1 MILDKLNEIRTA
13 WEPAVLRTMLFSALA
28 FIGGGALGI
37 FSKWLDELA
46 LDSAVWWHVILER
59 LDLTNFFSD
68 LAVWL
73 LAALVIAVCSSSAFR
88 AAWNVFAFFVGMC
101 AAYHLYTVL
110 FAGFNPAS
118 YMMIWYGITLVSPFL
133 AVLCWYAGGK
143 GPAAWILDIGII
155 AVFALACFAIGIFYI
170 DSRGILYLAVFAGA
184 VITLYRSPKQICVCR
199 AAGCALS
206 CPARPLRRSSP

>member
-1 MILDKLNEIRTA
+1 MITDKLKEIRTPGPPA
-13 WEPAVLRTMLFSALA
+13 GSRAVLFTALA
-28 FIGGGALGI
+28 FLAGGTLGI

-46 LDSAVWWHVILER
+46 LDSSIWWHVILER
-59 LDLTNFFSD
+59 LDLNNFFSN
-68 LAVWL
+68 LAIWL
-73 LAALVIAVCSSSAFR
+73 LAALLIAVYSSSALR
-88 AAWNVFAFFVGMC
+88 AAWNVFAFFAGMC
-101 AAYHLYTVL
+101 AAYHLYTIL

-155 AVFALACFAIGIFYI
+155 AVFVLACFAIGIFYI

-184 VITLYRSPKQICVCR
+184 VITLYRSFRQICICL
-199 AAGCALS
+199 AAGFAL
-206 CPARPLRRSSP
+206 AFLASPFWMF

>member
-1 MILDKLNEIRTA
+1 
-13 WEPAVLRTMLFSALA
+13 
-28 FIGGGALGI
+28 
-37 FSKWLDELA
+37 
-46 LDSAVWWHVILER
+46 
-59 LDLTNFFSD
+59 
-68 LAVWL
+68 
-73 LAALVIAVCSSSAFR
+73 
-88 AAWNVFAFFVGMC
+88 MC
-101 AAYHLYTVL
+101 AAYHLYTIL

-184 VITLYRSPKQICVCR
+184 VITLYRSPKQICICL
-199 AAGCALS
+199 AAGFAL
-206 CPARPLRRSSP
+206 AFLASPFWMF

>member
-1 MILDKLNEIRTA
+1 MIMDKLNEIRTA
-13 WEPAVLRTMLFSALA
+13 GQPAGIRTILFTALA

-118 YMMIWYGITLVSPFL
+118 YMMIWYGITLVSPLL
-133 AVLCWYAGGK
+133 AALCWYAGGT
-143 GPAAWILDIGII
+143 GPAAWVLDSGII
-155 AVFALACFAIGIFYI
+155 AVFVLSCFAIGRFYVGW
-170 DSRGILYLAVFAGA
+170 RGILYLAVFAGA
-184 VITLYRSPKQICVCR
+184 VFTLYRSPKQIGICL
-199 AAGCALS
+199 AAGFAL
-206 CPARPLRRSSP
+206 AFLASPFWMF

>member
-1 MILDKLNEIRTA
+1 MIMDKLNEIRTPGP
-13 WEPAVLRTMLFSALA
+13 PAGIRTVLFTALA

-59 LDLTNFFSD
+59 LDLNNFFSE
-68 LAVWL
+68 LAIWL
-73 LAALVIAVCSSSAFR
+73 LAALLIAVFSSSAFR
-88 AAWNVFAFFVGMC
+88 AAWNVFAFFAGMC

-133 AVLCWYAGGK
+133 AALCWYAGGT
-143 GPAAWILDIGII
+143 GPAAWILDSGII
-155 AVFALACFAIGIFYI
+155 AVFALSCFAIGRFYVGW
-170 DSRGILYLAVFAGA
+170 RGILYLAVFAGA
-184 VITLYRSPKQICVCR
+184 VLTLYRSPKQIGICL
-199 AAGCALS
+199 AAGFAL
-206 CPARPLRRSSP
+206 AFLASPFWMF